1 MLTIVAAFMTITTVM
16 TYLNYKFFKLPH
28 AIGVMLGAL
37 VMSMAIQAATRL
49 GFPFMEETVIEIIS
63 KIDFKELLMIWILPA
78 LLFAGCLTVNI
89 SDLKTHKWA
98 IAGLATFG
106 VIIATIVIGFS
117 TYYVLASL
125 SFKVNLMY
133 CLLFGALISPTD
145 PIAVMGI
152 LRNARAPKNLQ
163 VTIVGESL
171 FNDGTAIVAF
181 TVLLAL
187 ATSGMEPTFSHAFML
202 FAREAVGGVIFGL
215 AIGMSTVLL
224 LKTIDEAHIAVM
236 VTLMMVVGGATL
248 ANTLHVSAPLAI
260 VIAGLCLGYTPFNHM
275 NEYTQRVVNSFWH
288 IIDEFLNGMLFA
300 LIGLELLIVD
310 VSLIHFVIAIT
321 MFVVLVI
328 SRLLTVIPPLAIMKR
343 IRKEA
348 GFGKGSAAILA
359 WGGLRGG
366 VSIALVLALPAGHEK
381 DVLLPLTYIIVLG
394 SILIQGLTVGK
405 LVNILFENSPKDEL
419 PVDGHGNVNTDESE
433 AIAVKVCDAVE
444 AHTIEDSHSK
454 D

>member
-1 MLTIVAAFMTITTVM
+1 MLTIVAAFMFITTAI

-28 AIGVMLGAL
+28 AIGVMFGAL
-37 VMSMAIQAATRL
+37 IMSMSIQAASRL
-49 GFPFMEETVIEIIS
+49 GYPFMEEAVIEIIL
-63 KIDFKELLMIWILPA
+63 KIDFHELLMVWILPA
-78 LLFAGCLTVNI
+78 LLFAGCLTVNV
-89 SDLKTHKWA
+89 SDLKSHKWA

-106 VIIATIVIGFS
+106 VVIATIVIGFC
-117 TYYVLASL
+117 TYQVLLAL
-125 SFKVNLMY
+125 NFKVSLLY
-133 CLLFGALISPTD
+133 CFLFGALISPTD

-152 LRNARAPKNLQ
+152 LRNAGAPENLR

-181 TVLLAL
+181 SILFAL
-187 ATSGMEPTFSHAFML
+187 VTSGGEPTVSHAAWLFMQ
-202 FAREAVGGVIFGL
+202 EAVGGVIFGL
-215 AIGMSTVLL
+215 VLGMTTVLL

-236 VTLMMVVGGATL
+236 VTLVMVVGGATL
-248 ANTLHVSAPLAI
+248 ASMLHVSAPLSI
-260 VIAGLCLGYTPFNHM
+260 VIAGLCLGYSPFNHM

-310 VSLIHFVIAIT
+310 VSLIHVVIAVT
-321 MFVVLVI
+321 MFVVLVL
-328 SRLLTVIPPLAIMKR
+328 SRLLTVIPPLALMKK
-343 IRKEA
+343 IRKDT

-366 VSIALVLALPAGHEK
+366 VSIALVLALPAGSEK

-405 LVNILFENSPKDEL
+405 LVNILFENTKKDEL
-419 PVDGHGNVNTDESE
+419 PVDGHGNVNTEESE
-433 AIAVKVCDAVE
+433 ASAVKVCDAAE
-444 AHTIEDSHSK
+444 ASTIEKCHAK
-454 D
+454 